1 MADEPRRRGRPP
13 NTSSDQTAAAIL
25 DAARREFAAHGY
37 AGTSNRAIAAAAQR
51 WFGGDRS
58 YPAHYEPGGADFL
71 SPGLCEALLMHE
83 LLGEAFAPWW
93 SAFEPAGEALAG
105 WLQPARVSDRI
116 DPQLVHLDGL
126 NLSRAWCLQLLAEA
140 VPAALAPRFVAAA
153 QAHREAAWPHVSE
166 GDFAATHWL
175 VSFALLSLGD

>member
-1 MADEPRRRGRPP
+1 M
-13 NTSSDQTAAAIL
+13 
-25 DAARREFAAHGY
+25 
-37 AGTSNRAIAAAAQR
+37 
-51 WFGGDRS
+51 DRD
-58 YPAHYEPGGADFL
+58 GCGQV
-71 SPGLCEALLMHE
+71 
-83 LLGEAFAPWW
+83 AFAPWW

-126 NLSRAWCLQLLAEA
+126 NLSRAWCLQSLAEA

-153 QAHREAAWPHVSE
+153 QAHREAAWPHVSG